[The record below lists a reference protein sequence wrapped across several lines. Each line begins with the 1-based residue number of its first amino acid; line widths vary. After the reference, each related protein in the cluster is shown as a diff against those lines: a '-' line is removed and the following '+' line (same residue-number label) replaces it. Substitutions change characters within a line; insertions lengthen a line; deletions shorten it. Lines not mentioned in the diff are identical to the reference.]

1 MILDKKTVVYQNVDL
16 DLAVKA
22 LKYFMENYKE
32 KSDLIIQEM
41 KNIRVK
47 ERGYLE
53 INPDFDPS
61 SIQLSPPENEQAGIN
76 IKIDNVV
83 LLVYQSTFQYTVRY
97 GNLLGTFETLTK

>member
-1 MILDKKTVVYQNVDL
+1 MILDKKIVVYPNVDL
-16 DLAVKA
+16 DLAIKA
-22 LKYFMENYKE
+22 LKYFMENHKE

-61 SIQLSPPENEQAGIN
+61 RIQLSPPENEEAGIN

-83 LLVYQSTFQYTVRY
+83 LLVYQSPFQYSVKY
-97 GNLLGTFETLTK
+97 GNLLGTFETLTE